1 MKIKCVLKVRRPPEN
16 GPCEENDKA
25 AHGGILKV
33 GDLKLTRP
41 ADFKVK
47 AGKDPTDKKCN
58 LKPPTNHQFTWIP
71 PSSQFCPRE
80 VAAWTSLF
88 ANLSTGCSQSDQNHP
103 KKGKRVQNKKVSLSK
118 HSPTPSK
125 QNLFLVRKF
134 EKKNNNKWNTRSW
147 THPPTLAI

>member
-16 GPCEENDKA
+16 GSCEENDKA

-58 LKPPTNHQFTWIP
+58 LKPPTI
-71 PSSQFCPRE
+71 SSPEF
-80 VAAWTSLF
+80 
-88 ANLSTGCSQSDQNHP
+88 
-103 KKGKRVQNKKVSLSK
+103 
-118 HSPTPSK
+118 
-125 QNLFLVRKF
+125 
-134 EKKNNNKWNTRSW
+134 
-147 THPPTLAI
+147 HPPANFVPGRWRLEPHCLPICRLDVLKVVKVILERARNEFA